1 MNATVVNKMIKNDL
15 NTKKEKMKNLNLKM
29 KNLIKEEKMKNLNLK
44 MKNLIIRYIIRYQI

>member
-29 KNLIKEEKMKNLNLK
+29 KNLI
-44 MKNLIIRYIIRYQI
+44 IRYIIRYQI